1 MLLAASEGQGFRYEV
16 VACNDGYLVRPRDLD
31 SGHLSQSDT
40 MLFRTAA
47 VAFRYAELS
56 AACDRC
62 AAARVSGQSGDAEFA
77 EVAAQKTLFAEISSR
92 LFDEGQEAI
101 MVQAWEK
108 ADEEVTRRRY
118 H

>member
-1 MLLAASEGQGFRYEV
+1 MLLAASDGQGFRYEV

-31 SGHLSQSDT
+31 SGYLSEGDS

-62 AAARVSGQSGDAEFA
+62 AAARVSGESGEAEFA
-77 EVAAQKTLFAEISSR
+77 ELDAQRTLFTEISRR
-92 LFDEGQEAI
+92 LFDEGHEAI

-108 ADEEVTRRRY
+108 ADEEASRRRY